1 MRPRNAL
8 VLLLVMAQSVSCS
21 RAPEEARHAPEA
33 GSAAATVTP
42 PAPPAVPDVAEAPV
56 FLLSGFGPFADV
68 KVNVSWQVAERLDG
82 EVICGMRVVAVKLPV
97 VWDEARDRLRAA
109 VKEHGPAAAICL
121 GVGRPGWID
130 VETVARNRRVNRKD
144 VLGRKPELLVVE
156 RGGPSIIPTRLP
168 VERIVERTRELGV
181 AVRTST
187 DAGDYICNDAFY
199 AILRAT
205 EDQAKDPPVPAGFI
219 HLPLARPEGPSTRLT
234 KSEREMKPVKLDEL
248 VRAIRAAVEE
258 TAAMREAVP
267 AAGVR

>member
-1 MRPRNAL
+1 ML
-8 VLLLVMAQSVSCS
+8 WSVVSCS
-21 RAPEEARHAPEA
+21 RAPQESLVVP
-33 GSAAATVTP
+33 GPTAASESLAAS
-42 PAPPAVPDVAEAPV
+42 APPAVPDVAEAPV

-130 VETVARNRRVNRKD
+130 VETVARNRRVNAKD
-144 VLGRKPELLVVE
+144 ARGEKPELLVVE
-156 RGGPSIIPTRLP
+156 QGGPSPIPTRLP
-168 VERIVERTRELGV
+168 VERIVERIRELGI

-187 DAGDYICNDAFY
+187 DAGDYLCNDAFY

-205 EDQAKDPPVPAGFI
+205 EDQAKDPPVTAGFI

-258 TAAMREAVP
+258 TAAVREVVP
-267 AAGVR
+267 AAPAR